1 MKLKPIASNQTELT
15 TTEGAVILFS
25 YETPVAALLPSGQY
39 ARTSD
44 WYSQTTSRHIN
55 KWLQGVTADVLE
67 KPEEWFRSL
76 VQTRPEAPAT
86 NPEAAINAIKGKLAV
101 VENRLEQALANDRP
115 AFHLQQIRGAI
126 EGLEMALEAMPTAH
140 LVPKVEAPSS
150 EEDDSERATHS
161 YGWDCGEWEARAGGA
176 P

>member
-44 WYSQTTSRHIN
+44 WYSQTTTRHI
-55 KWLQGVTADVLE
+55 KRWLQGVTADVIE
-67 KPEEWFRSL
+67 QPEEWFRGL
-76 VQTRPEAPAT
+76 AEGRYRD
-86 NPEAAINAIKGKLAV
+86 PEAAAASL
-101 VENRLEQALANDRP
+101 
-115 AFHLQQIRGAI
+115 
-126 EGLEMALEAMPTAH
+126 
-140 LVPKVEAPSS
+140 
-150 EEDDSERATHS
+150 ERA
-161 YGWDCGEWEARAGGA
+161 YGWDCGEWETRAGGA

>member
-25 YETPVAALLPSGQY
+25 YETPVAAMLPSGQY

-44 WYSQTTSRHIN
+44 WYSHTTTRHIN

-67 KPEEWFRSL
+67 HPEEWFRNL
-76 VQTRPEAPAT
+76 VEIRYREPEAPAS
-86 NPEAAINAIKGKLAV
+86 EH
-101 VENRLEQALANDRP
+101 EEEQ
-115 AFHLQQIRGAI
+115 
-126 EGLEMALEAMPTAH
+126 
-140 LVPKVEAPSS
+140 
-150 EEDDSERATHS
+150 RATHS